1 MKLESSNFKIYLGG
15 LYLIVLFAAIYFF
28 WLTFDLKDLTSYDL
42 IKENREVI
50 LTYKDNNIFFLT
62 IIFFIITICLNL
74 LLCPMLLPTLI
85 IGFIFGKWLGTLILI
100 FGNTIGGFLL
110 YRLAK
115 TFFSDLIEKKFKA
128 RFSKFIDFFKKNE
141 FLYFMC
147 FRFIGGG
154 GTPFPIQN
162 ILPVL
167 FSMSSKN
174 YIFATLLGIL
184 PTTFVTVALG
194 SGIETII
201 DQNAELS
208 FLPVIQSP
216 ETYLPIIGFFIILI
230 VNYGNVWEEGVDSQI
245 SFKKAIRITN
255 YYLNMNFKKLPNFL
269 QSCKKCS
276 FTISC

>member
-15 LYLIVLFAAIYFF
+15 VYLIVLFIAVYFLF
-28 WLTFDLKDLTSYDL
+28 STFDLKDLTSYEF
-42 IKENREVI
+42 IKENRETI
-50 LTYKDNNIFFLT
+50 LKYKDNNIFFLT
-62 IIFFIITICLNL
+62 IIFFITTICLNL
-74 LLCPMLLPTLI
+74 LLCPILLPTLI

-115 TFFSDLIEKKFKA
+115 TFFSDLIEKKFKT
-128 RFSKFIDFFKKNE
+128 RFSKFVDFFNKNE
-141 FLYFMC
+141 VMYFMS

-167 FSMSSKN
+167 FNMSSKN
-174 YIFATLLGIL
+174 YIVATLLGIL

-194 SGIETII
+194 SGIEKII

-216 ETYLPIIGFFIILI
+216 EIYLPIIGFFIILI
-230 VNYGNVWEEGVDSQI
+230 IAFLIKRFY
-245 SFKKAIRITN
+245 FK
-255 YYLNMNFKKLPNFL
+255 
-269 QSCKKCS
+269 
-276 FTISC
+276 

>member
-1 MKLESSNFKIYLGG
+1 MNFKSTNFKIYLGVS
-15 LYLIVLFAAIYFF
+15 YLIVLFAAIYFF
-28 WLTFDLKDLTSYDL
+28 WSTFDLKDLTSYDL

-50 LTYKDNNIFFLT
+50 LAYKDNNIFFLT
-62 IIFFIITICLNL
+62 IIFFIITIFLNL

-85 IGFIFGKWLGTLILI
+85 IGFIFGKWLGTLILV
-100 FGNTIGGFLL
+100 FGNTVGGFLL

-115 TFFSDLIEKKFKA
+115 TFFSDLIEKKFKTK
-128 RFSKFIDFFKKNE
+128 FSKFIDFFKKNE
-141 FLYFMC
+141 LMYFMC

-167 FSMSSKN
+167 FNMSPKN

-194 SGIETII
+194 SGIEKII
-201 DQNAELS
+201 DQNEELS

-216 ETYLPIIGFFIILI
+216 EIYLPILGFFILLI
-230 VNYGNVWEEGVDSQI
+230 SGFFI
-245 SFKKAIRITN
+245 KKIFFKT
-255 YYLNMNFKKLPNFL
+255 
-269 QSCKKCS
+269 
-276 FTISC
+276 